1 MHKTESL
8 CTPMI
13 YIDEGKFAFWLETP
27 ILLGLTG
34 CIKKKKREEGEKGPA
49 RPKTERGSRQNL
61 LGHLLSSFFA
71 KRSLSNH

>member
-13 YIDEGKFAFWLETP
+13 YINEVKFAFWLETP

-34 CIKKKKREEGEKGPA
+34 CIKKKKKKREKKVKRGPRDLKPKG
-49 RPKTERGSRQNL
+49 G
-61 LGHLLSSFFA
+61 LG
-71 KRSLSNH
+71 KIC